1 MSVLPSPPRSACG
14 PPPSLPRLRSPRPGP
29 AARCRGA
36 PRSFRKPRCTLATQ
50 GTTWSRAH
58 PRLGSRSGE
67 TGSPA
72 RAASAARSARGGPLA
87 PAAASPGFRGARCA
101 YPRRG
106 VPSTPPAFP
115 QPWWASSL
123 PSFPLI
129 SPTHRPLPGLLTVQ
143 LGSSLWF
150 SVVIPHPS
158 GGPGMSGVGCPPW
171 RQTRRPRDLRLSCRL
186 GGLRGLLYFVRS
198 HNVSLFLHL

>member
-1 MSVLPSPPRSACG
+1 MKSRQCNCQYKNQFRTFLVVQGTPH
-14 PPPSLPRLRSPRPGP
+14 
-29 AARCRGA
+29 
-36 PRSFRKPRCTLATQ
+36 SFRKPRCTLATQ

-67 TGSPA
+67 AGSPA
-72 RAASAARSARGGPLA
+72 GAASAARSARGGPLA

-106 VPSTPPAFP
+106 VPSTPPVPP
-115 QPWWASSL
+115 QPSWASSL

-143 LGSSLWF
+143 LGSSLWCA
-150 SVVIPHPS
+150 VVIPHPS
-158 GGPGMSGVGCPPW
+158 GGPGMFGVGCPPW
-171 RQTRRPRDLRLSCRL
+171 RQTHRPRDP
-186 GGLRGLLYFVRS
+186 G
-198 HNVSLFLHL
+198 